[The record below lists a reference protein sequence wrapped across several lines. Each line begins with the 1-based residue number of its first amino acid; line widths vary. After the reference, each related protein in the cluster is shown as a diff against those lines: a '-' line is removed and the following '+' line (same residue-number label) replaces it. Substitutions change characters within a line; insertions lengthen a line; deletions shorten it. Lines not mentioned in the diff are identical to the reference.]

1 MINIAIDGPSGA
13 GKSTLS
19 KSIAKE
25 LGYIYVDTGAMYRA
39 IGLYFYK
46 NSIEIFNDKD
56 YADVLKNIKI
66 ELKYK
71 DGTQLVFLNGQD
83 VSSDI
88 RIHIISDYASKVSA
102 VPSVREFLL
111 QMQRDIAK
119 NNNIVM
125 DGRDIGTVVLPNAK
139 IKIFLTAS
147 ANIRAKRRYNELLE
161 KGQDVNFDD
170 ILSDV
175 IARDERD
182 SSRAIAPLKPAED
195 SIVVDTTDF
204 SFDESLQFLLKT
216 IKENM

>member
-19 KSIAKE
+19 KCIAKE
-25 LGYIYVDTGAMYRA
+25 LGFIYVDTGAMYRA

-46 NSIEIFNDKD
+46 NGIEIFNDRD
-56 YADVLKNIKI
+56 YAEVLKNIKI

-71 DGTQLVFLNGQD
+71 DGTQLVILNGQD

-88 RIHIISDYASKVSA
+88 RVHIISDYASKVST
-102 VPSVREFLL
+102 VPCVREFLL

-119 NNNIVM
+119 TNNIVM

-147 ANIRAKRRYNELLE
+147 AKVRAERRYKELIE
-161 KGQDVNFDD
+161 KGQDVNFND
-170 ILSDV
+170 ILNDV
-175 IARDERD
+175 VARDERD
-182 SSRAIAPLKPAED
+182 STRKIAPLKPADD
-195 SIVVDTTDF
+195 SIIADTSELD
-204 SFDESLQFLLKT
+204 FDESLRMLLNI
-216 IKENM
+216 IKEKM